1 MLKRRRRGV
10 YEIDNVVYI
19 MSHVAYQQSK
29 DLYLYYKYKTK
40 MTTADLKN
48 DQLPNNRL
56 EVFKSNTNLQVFK
69 PTNSKLILVAS
80 EMISKGLVKTSL
92 DFAEKF
98 MFTFDSKETFPIN
111 IEVLMDMKVYDRKDN
126 CKTKLNKNFILD
138 TDFKVQ
144 KATPELSGVTK
155 KGGSG
160 LLKENIMLTVD
171 CFKSMCMLANSE
183 TGKQVKN
190 YYLDLEKI
198 FKEYILRDIKL
209 LTQEKEQAIQEKET
223 INRRLS
229 SVTQNHNKMLKR
241 RRRGVY
247 EIGNVVYILSHVAFT
262 SYYQDDYYKIGIS
275 TQSMTETTPAFKNR
289 LALYKQGAPCDYK
302 VHYLIYVENNKLI
315 EDILKLKFKNQLNPS
330 NGEWIK
336 GVKLEEII
344 KSIRYLCDYIGL
356 PCKEHSIMKNKN
368 IVDDGKVLDY
378 ENEEDIEETKL
389 LSDKFTEIEII
400 ETDEENTDS
409 EQEDS
414 EQEDSEQEDDGES
427 EVKQVE
433 MIDEIE
439 KYDAKQLTKMLLQFE
454 LPVSGNK
461 DAKKRRIREYAK
473 KNKTIVEEYI
483 SNAIELPKQNFCID
497 CGTEITYKAA
507 RCEPCCRKSSR
518 VVIDRPDYQTL
529 KKQYEDC
536 GKNMK
541 KLARIHN
548 VSDKAVTKWFDKYE
562 KELCIINTCRKKIKP
577 KSTIIKPS
585 DEDLLYDKNVLKLN
599 YTQLGKKYN
608 VDRTTAR
615 DWLSTL

>member
-1 MLKRRRRGV
+1 
-10 YEIDNVVYI
+10 
-19 MSHVAYQQSK
+19 
-29 DLYLYYKYKTK
+29 

-56 EVFKSNTNLQVFK
+56 TVFKSNNIKQQTVLSKSSDGLFICSLNL
-69 PTNSKLILVAS
+69 PDGSSI
-80 EMISKGLVKTSL
+80 MIPMREDGYVNATLLCKAAGKR
-92 DFAEKF
+92 
-98 MFTFDSKETFPIN
+98 I
-111 IEVLMDMKVYDRKDN
+111 DN
-126 CKTKLNKNFILD
+126 WMRLT
-138 TDFKVQ
+138 
-144 KATPELSGVTK
+144 GTK
-155 KGGSG
+155 KIIKELYRSLTCEETDLISIIQGGNDKLSQG
-160 LLKENIMLTVD
+160 TYLHSDLGIQLAQWISPSFAIQVSRWTRELLLFGNVELGQEKSNKE
-171 CFKSMCMLANSE
+171 
-183 TGKQVKN
+183 
-190 YYLDLEKI
+190 LENK
-198 FKEYILRDIKL
+198 FQEQIKL
-209 LTQEKEQAIQEKET
+209 LTQEKQQAIQEKEQAITEKAT
-223 INRRLS
+223 IAHRFTSL
-229 SVTQNHNKMLKR
+229 THNHNKILKR

-247 EIGNVVYILSHVAFT
+247 EIGNVVYIMSHVAFT
-262 SYYQDDYYKIGIS
+262 SHYQDDYYKIGIS

-289 LALYKQGAPCDYK
+289 LASYKQGAPCDYK

-368 IVDDGKVLDY
+368 IVDDGKILDC
-378 ENEEDIEETKL
+378 EDEEDIEETKL

-536 GKNMK
+536 GKNMR
-541 KLARIHN
+541 KLAMIHN

-608 VDRTTAR
+608 IDRTTAR

>member
-1 MLKRRRRGV
+1 
-10 YEIDNVVYI
+10 
-19 MSHVAYQQSK
+19 
-29 DLYLYYKYKTK
+29 
-40 MTTADLKN
+40 MTTDSLKN

-56 EVFKSNTNLQVFK
+56 TVFKSNNKQDIIELKLVLQNNTEINIPVSKDGYVNCTKLCQAGGKRIDNWNRLKQSEELLQTYSKLPRNQGTEKEVPRIPSTEKAVPHNRGTAFCRVIDGGNASLNNQGTYYPMDIAIQIAQWISPSFALQVSRWTRELLLFGK
-69 PTNSKLILVAS
+69 VEL
-80 EMISKGLVKTSL
+80 GQ
-92 DFAEKF
+92 EK
-98 MFTFDSKETFPIN
+98 SNKEL
-111 IEVLMDMKVYDRKDN
+111 E
-126 CKTKLNKNFILD
+126 NKF
-138 TDFKVQ
+138 Q
-144 KATPELSGVTK
+144 E
-155 KGGSG
+155 
-160 LLKENIMLTVD
+160 
-171 CFKSMCMLANSE
+171 
-183 TGKQVKN
+183 Q
-190 YYLDLEKI
+190 
-198 FKEYILRDIKL
+198 IKL
-209 LTQEKEQAIQEKET
+209 LTQEKQQAIKEKEEVILEKANIT
-223 INRRLS
+223 RRLS

-275 TQSMTETTPAFKNR
+275 TQSATETTPAFTNR
-289 LALYKQGAPCDYK
+289 LSSYKTGAPSEYK

-315 EDILKLKFKNQLNPS
+315 EDILKLKFKDQLNPS

-336 GVKLEEII
+336 SVKLEEII

-368 IVDDGKVLDY
+368 IVDDGKVLDCEDE
-378 ENEEDIEETKL
+378 ENIEL

-400 ETDEENTDS
+400 DSESDSEDEGDKESIETDEGNTDS
-409 EQEDS
+409 EQEKIDS
-414 EQEDSEQEDDGES
+414 EES

-433 MIDEIE
+433 MIEEIE
-439 KYDAKQLTKMLLQFE
+439 KYDAKQLTKMLLEFE

-461 DAKKRRIREYAK
+461 DAKKTRIREYAK
-473 KNKTIVEEYI
+473 KNKTVVNEYI
-483 SNAIELPKQNFCID
+483 SSVMETEKQNFCID

-518 VVIDRPDYQTL
+518 VVIDRPDYETL

-536 GKNMK
+536 GKNMR
-541 KLARIHN
+541 KLATIHN

-562 KELCIINTCRKKIKP
+562 KDLGITKSCVKKNKP

-608 VDRTTAR
+608 IDRTTAR